1 MPNTTREDIEFGG
14 TSTFSLDELRYATTR
29 PYHASKLDRLVC
41 LIGLGGCR
49 ERFTLGELV
58 WSLVSASLISSGL
71 TGCVLLAL

>member
-1 MPNTTREDIEFGG
+1 MSNTTRKP
-14 TSTFSLDELRYATTR
+14 STFTLEELRYATTK
-29 PYHASKLDRLVC
+29 PYHASKLDRLICMV
-41 LIGLGGCR
+41 GLGGCR